1 MTRKRIVCFCEDV
14 THEELEDTI
23 ERGFHDLE
31 SVKRFTGAFMG
42 PCQGKQCAANILRI
56 FAEKQGIDIRNLV
69 IPTIRP
75 PVKPVSLG
83 AVAGV
88 FDVTARNESKKN
100 T

>member
-14 THEELEDTI
+14 TQEELEDTI
-23 ERGFHDLE
+23 EQGFRDLE

-56 FAEKQGIDIRNLV
+56 FAEKQGIDIETLM
-69 IPTIRP
+69 IPTMRP
-75 PVKPVSLG
+75 PLKPMPLG

-88 FDVTARNESKKN
+88 YDSAGTESKKN
-100 T
+100 E